1 MDKTDQE
8 NVMELAKS
16 IHKSILRNSMKM
28 NAMDVDFMN
37 ITPKSTTEQENGI
50 RESTRRL
57 GNPIKEEQPLQLDD
71 IDEEG

>member
-1 MDKTDQE
+1 
-8 NVMELAKS
+8 
-16 IHKSILRNSMKM
+16 MKM